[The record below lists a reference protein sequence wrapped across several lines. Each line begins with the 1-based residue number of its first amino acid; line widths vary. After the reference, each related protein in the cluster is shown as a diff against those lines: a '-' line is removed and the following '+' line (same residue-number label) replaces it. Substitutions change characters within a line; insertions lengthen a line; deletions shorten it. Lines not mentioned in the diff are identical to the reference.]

1 MGHPSGQGR
10 PIGAA
15 LPIGL
20 WLILGLGCGFVVLTG
35 CTTKP
40 APDEDVEPLVF
51 RSLDLRQSND
61 EGKPAWD
68 LSSPEARYEIGER
81 RAVARAPRG
90 TLYNDGKPRYR
101 ISARKGTVVDDGE
114 KVVLSGD
121 VRICMVG
128 DDPFIIL
135 APEVVWLPGE
145 ERMLIDRKPVAI
157 DRQSRLSATSA
168 RFQVADQT
176 LRLLGKAK
184 LERWPEPDEDRA
196 PIGPTSANPQ
206 VRLLTGPVSWDLD
219 SGKLRA
225 KGPVRGQRH
234 QPDSAPQILRAS
246 SLEGNSIEGYIDLLA
261 PVRVEGP
268 REGGWMEGGQA
279 RWRFSDQQLS
289 SPAAFRARIGD
300 LTILGRGYR
309 IAEKETVVAIENDC
323 DLKQPGER
331 LQANRCRWDWANNAL
346 LAEGAVQLRR
356 EANDQITS
364 AQKLEGRIGKNGRAT
379 FNTPG
384 GRVRSELTVPSWKSF
399 RDGTGS
405 TAPQAGPAPPVEF

>member
-1 MGHPSGQGR
+1 MGHPSGRGK
-10 PIGAA
+10 PIGAV

-20 WLILGLGCGFVVLTG
+20 WLLLGLGCGFVLLTG
-35 CTTKP
+35 CTTEP
-40 APDEDVEPLVF
+40 APDEGAEPLVF
-51 RSLDLRQSND
+51 RSLDLSQNDD
-61 EGKPAWD
+61 EGNPAWD

-81 RAVARAPRG
+81 RVLARDPRG

-101 ISARKGTVVDDGE
+101 ISARKGTVIDDGE

-184 LERWPEPDEDRA
+184 LERWHEPDGDRL
-196 PIGPTSANPQ
+196 PIGPTSTNPQ

-219 SGKLRA
+219 SGELRA
-225 KGPVRGQRH
+225 KGPVRGQRR
-234 QPDSAPQILRAS
+234 QPDSAPQTFRAS

-261 PVRVEGP
+261 PMRVEDP
-268 REGGWMEGGQA
+268 VEEGWMEGGQA

-289 SPAAFRARIGD
+289 SPAAFRAHIGD
-300 LTILGRGYR
+300 MTILGRGYR
-309 IAEKETVVAIENDC
+309 IEEKETVVVIENGC
-323 DLKQPGER
+323 DLKQPGEW
-331 LQANRCRWDWANNAL
+331 LQANRCRWDWANNTL

-356 EANDQITS
+356 EAKAQITS
-364 AQKLEGRIGKNGRAT
+364 AQQLEGRISKNGRAT
-379 FNTPG
+379 FSTPG
-384 GRVRSELTVPSWKSF
+384 GRVRSEFTVPSWKDSQD
-399 RDGTGS
+399 RTGS
-405 TAPQAGPAPPVEF
+405 TASQAGSAPPVEF